1 MFGPPLPPPWERSV
15 TQRSCPRRPTAAPL
29 ALRSRGEAELKWKLE
44 CAAAHGKAAAIA
56 ERHLSDAEGSYAKLM
71 YEQDKLERLVH
82 LLDNPN
88 VERVLKVQYEDLAW
102 RREMTLWH
110 SPRSRAGA
118 KFVVNRPAAAASGS
132 TRARPPRRRSCLLR
146 LVTRLSHACVPAQR
160 VRFVRRGADCLFLA
174 SRFVCVCV

>member
-1 MFGPPLPPPWERSV
+1 MFGTPLPPPWERSV

-88 VERVLKVQYEDLAW
+88 VERVLKAENV
-102 RREMTLWH
+102 M
-110 SPRSRAGA
+110 SRKQKRGA
-118 KFVVNRPAAAASGS
+118 KRKNLPLPIKSFVTHARLHTELDS
-132 TRARPPRRRSCLLR
+132 TP
-146 LVTRLSHACVPAQR
+146 T
-160 VRFVRRGADCLFLA
+160 
-174 SRFVCVCV
+174 